1 LEFKSSLKLNRSN
14 TTFETWLNQPFV
26 ANDLRSQLTRA
37 NVLLIPDLEYCG
49 YAGPLFPAG
58 TEDFFHFLA
67 NQSSDEIRADIC
79 IEDREYRSLAL
90 LHDDVW
96 FATVIVLPALAQ
108 VIAHYVIRFLDEKLG
123 SRVTETRI
131 KSKVVIASPET
142 DKSVT
147 VEFEGLASEYDE
159 YVASTLKLVRS
170 EQDLQ
175 RLGETENMDHAE
187 RIKHLSSN
195 RGYRHDSN

>member
-1 LEFKSSLKLNRSN
+1 MEFKSSLKLNRSN
-14 TTFETWLNQPFV
+14 ITFETWLNQPFV
-26 ANDLRSQLTRA
+26 ADDLRSQLVEA
-37 NVLLIPDLEYCG
+37 NVLLIPELEYCG

-67 NQSSDEIRADIC
+67 NQDSDEIRADIC
-79 IEDREYRSLAL
+79 IEDHEYRSLAL
-90 LHDDVW
+90 LHDDIS
-96 FATVIVLPALAQ
+96 FATVIVLPALAS
-108 VIAHYVIRFLDEKLG
+108 VIAHYIIRFLDKKLG

-159 YVASTLKLVRS
+159 YVGSTLRLVES
-170 EQDLQ
+170 EQDLK
-175 RLGETENMDHAE
+175 LLSETEDMDYGE
-187 RIKHLSSN
+187 RILHLSGRKGN
-195 RGYRHDSN
+195 